1 MSSTYTIGD
10 FLIRLKNAY
19 LAGKQEITL
28 QNTKNVVALAKILKE
43 EGYIKDVKE
52 KEDKQTGKKLN
63 ISLLYKKNN
72 PALSEVKIISKP
84 SVHYYVT
91 TNDLKKV
98 GRNYGIGIVSTSK
111 GFMTVKSAIKKNV
124 GGELIC
130 RLS

>member
-19 LAGKQEITL
+19 LAGKQDMSIRS
-28 QNTKNVVALAKILKE
+28 TKNVIALAKILKE
-43 EGYIKDVKE
+43 EGYIKDIKE
-52 KEDKQTGKKLN
+52 KDEKEAGKNLH
-63 ISLLYKKNN
+63 IALLYKKNN
-72 PALSEVKIISKP
+72 PALSDVKIVSKP
-84 SVHYYVT
+84 SVHYYVNT
-91 TNDLKKV
+91 DDLKKV

-111 GFMTVKSAIKKNV
+111 GFMTIKSAIEKNI